1 MSLLLSDLLSRGYF
15 PKELPPPFTTSEY
28 SQALSTEDPSK
39 VITNFSDGEKSS
51 LPSTHNLIRTGGLRR
66 NLSIPNPKHFF
77 LLADHIVKNWTN
89 FIDFTEKSPFSLS
102 KPIASKKNR
111 AISPS
116 HELSNRPDFRAKFR
130 ATNRFLLKADI
141 SRFFPSIYTHSI
153 PWAVLGKT
161 VAKSQFSSGIL
172 KNTWSDLTDKY
183 SRSLFKNQTIGI
195 PIGPDTSHLIAEVIL
210 TRIDIDLSNK
220 FNKINGIRY
229 IDDYEFSFA
238 TRSQAEDVLSY
249 FQHLLNDFE
258 LALNSNKTKI
268 IDLPEP
274 LEQPWASK
282 IRTFEFR
289 NINATGQKNDLIAY
303 FNMVFDFFKGYPD
316 EWLLKYAISRLKSEK
331 IKKENLNLFE
341 NLMIHCILIDPACI
355 PQVCEQILNYK
366 ESFSINIEFW
376 SECLNRIVSERVPL
390 GQSSEAAWAMW
401 LMKLLHIR
409 LEEKSAKAVGD
420 TEDSVVGLMG
430 LGLAS
435 IGLATSTDLTGLNR
449 FLDKDK
455 LFENQWLLCYQGNLM
470 GWFGSKGSRKNLSSD
485 LAFAYMEQ
493 KNVSFFDINIPL
505 TPPNKHSE
513 PLKKEITTTY

>member
-28 SQALSTEDPSK
+28 SQALSTKDSSI
-39 VITNFSDGEKSS
+39 ITIFSNGGKSSS

-77 LLADHIVKNWTN
+77 LLADHIVKYWMN

-111 AISPS
+111 AISPL

-153 PWAVLGKT
+153 PWAVMGKT

-172 KNTWSDLTDKY
+172 KETWSDLTDKY

-210 TRIDIDLSNK
+210 TRIDIELSDK
-220 FNKINGIRY
+220 FNKIDGLRY

-268 IDLPEP
+268 LDLPEP
-274 LEQPWASK
+274 LEQPWTSK

-289 NINATGQKNDLIAY
+289 NVNATGQKNDLIAY
-303 FNMVFDFFKGYPD
+303 FNMVFDFFKRYPD

-331 IKKENLNLFE
+331 IEKENLILFE

-366 ESFSINIEFW
+366 ESFSINREFW

-401 LMKLLHIR
+401 LMKLLDIK

-435 IGLATSTDLTGLNR
+435 IGLATSAHLSGLDR
-449 FLDKDK
+449 FSNKDK

-470 GWFGSKGSRKNLSSD
+470 EMLGAESSRKNLFSD
-485 LAFAYMEQ
+485 PAFAYMEK
-493 KNVSFFDINIPL
+493 KNVSFFDIKIPL
-505 TPPNKHSE
+505 TSPTKNSE
-513 PLKKEITTTY
+513 PPKHETRTTY